1 MLPSSSKAENKT
13 KIYYQSC
20 MDPNNTM
27 ETLGAQPLLDLLR
40 KFGGWSVSDRSG
52 QWNSATWRLQD
63 VIEVTHSFGLFT
75 FFSLWV
81 GEDTKIKDT
90 NILQVGVTRNLADM

>member
-1 MLPSSSKAENKT
+1 
-13 KIYYQSC
+13 
-20 MDPNNTM
+20 M

-52 QWNSATWRLQD
+52 QWNSAKWRLQD
-63 VIEVTHSFGLFT
+63 VIEKMHSFGLFT

-90 NILQVGVTRNLADM
+90 NILQVGVT